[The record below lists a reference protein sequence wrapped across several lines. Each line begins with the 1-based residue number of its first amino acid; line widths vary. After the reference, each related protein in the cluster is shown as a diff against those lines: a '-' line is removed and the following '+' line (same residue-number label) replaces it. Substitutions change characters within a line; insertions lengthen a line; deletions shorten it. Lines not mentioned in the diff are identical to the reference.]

1 MENVDLFGT
10 EAGAT
15 LRPARLFRGGTAA
28 PANYEVLDEIKAPLK
43 YPHADRFHNFI
54 NHLRGE
60 EELCTSTHQALTV
73 QKILDGIAESNKTG
87 KEVRLA

>member
-1 MENVDLFGT
+1 M
-10 EAGAT
+10 
-15 LRPARLFRGGTAA
+15 
-28 PANYEVLDEIKAPLK
+28 PLK

-60 EELCTSTHQALTV
+60 EELCTSTEQALTV